1 MTLNSQ
7 VCVDVSLALKLVLV
21 EPDSAVAH
29 QLWNTW
35 IDTDVEVVAP
45 PLFAFEGTSVIRS
58 KTYRGLVPP
67 EEAELMFKAL
77 HLLGVRLLYPEG
89 LHQRAWEL
97 ARRFNRPQAYDS
109 HYLALAEMMGL
120 ELWTAD
126 ECLYNAVKNALP
138 WVKRL
143 GDDPRA

>member
-1 MTLNSQ
+1 MNSQ
-7 VCVDVSLALKLVLV
+7 VCVDASLALKLIFV
-21 EPDSAVAH
+21 EADSAAAH
-29 QLWNTW
+29 QLWDAWVNAG
-35 IDTDVEVVAP
+35 VEVVAP
-45 PLFAFEGTSVIRS
+45 PLFAFEGTSVICS
-58 KTYRGLVPP
+58 KAYRGLVPP
-67 EEAELMFKAL
+67 EEAELMFKTL
-77 HLLGVRLLYPEG
+77 HLLDVRLLYPDG

-109 HYLALAEMMGL
+109 HYLALAEMVGL

-126 ECLYNAVKNALP
+126 ERLYNAVKDALP